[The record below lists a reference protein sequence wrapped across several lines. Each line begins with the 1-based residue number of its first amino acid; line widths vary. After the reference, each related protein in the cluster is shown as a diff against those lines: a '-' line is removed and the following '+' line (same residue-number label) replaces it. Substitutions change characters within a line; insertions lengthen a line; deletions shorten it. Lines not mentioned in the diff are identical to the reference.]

1 MLTMASVFPSV
12 TGRNL
17 HKKTKTVPDDFTDK
31 NLVVITA
38 FQQWHQPLVNQSIT
52 ALEAAGIDQSH
63 HVLEMPVIRTS
74 SKFRQMRLDGMMRAA
89 FKDPVI
95 RSRTITVYH
104 DKSLFRR
111 SLEIPNEDTLHW
123 FVVDHATKAIL
134 ERGEGPITADDVNRC
149 FG

>member
-1 MLTMASVFPSV
+1 MASVFPSV

-74 SKFRQMRLDGMMRAA
+74 SKFRKMRLDGIMRAA

-95 RSRTITVYH
+95 RSRTITVYL